1 MKKFYIFVS
10 LIVTFFL
17 VGVLYSLTNNDK
29 DINKSN
35 YLSQGQYIRFV
46 YIGSSGCIYSNN
58 QKTQK
63 LIRGIK
69 SSLNDKISGTKIK
82 LITTGVSY
90 DILSNLGIKHLKKT
104 GQYDELLVGAGPLNL
119 GILNYANEGLST
131 PKVILFFENYE
142 IVPYGLSL
150 SNFHNSQ
157 RLLGTY
163 TGVSEINNLHSF
175 VDSSSIEQIISHY
188 KLDEI

>member
-10 LIVTFFL
+10 LLVSFFL

-29 DINKSN
+29 DIKKSN

-90 DILSNLGIKHLKKT
+90 DILSNLGIEHLEKT

-131 PKVILFFENYE
+131 PKVILYFENYE
-142 IVPYGLSL
+142 VEPYGLSL

-175 VDSSSIEQIISHY
+175 VDSSSIGQIISHY